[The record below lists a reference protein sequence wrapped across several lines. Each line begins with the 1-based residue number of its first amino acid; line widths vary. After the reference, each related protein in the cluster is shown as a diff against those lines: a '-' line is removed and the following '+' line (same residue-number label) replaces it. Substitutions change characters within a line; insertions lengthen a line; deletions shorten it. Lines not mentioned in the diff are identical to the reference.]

1 MHSQAALALDTFA
14 PEEARSGVQSVS
26 PMPSAD
32 ELRTYMPLVQQT
44 VLRMMSRLPPNVLKE
59 DLIAAGTYGLL
70 NALRRSEDRGAAF
83 EWYARIRIRGAVV
96 DELRAQDWL
105 SRRARARRASVA
117 GSDPRAIVGF
127 DDLPEQGQDLEGTD
141 PVNAD
146 ELVDAHR
153 SWLAVHAAIDALP
166 ARERRLIQMHYLQGL
181 PLKDVATEFGV
192 SEPRVSQLHARAMT
206 MLRNECL
213 AVA

>member
-1 MHSQAALALDTFA
+1 MQSQAALALDAFTT
-14 PEEARSGVQSVS
+14 EEAPPELRAVPRLV
-26 PMPSAD
+26 SAD
-32 ELRTYMPLVQQT
+32 ELREYMPLVQQT

-59 DLIAAGTYGLL
+59 DLLAAGTYGLL

-105 SRRARARRASVA
+105 SRRARARRASVVGA
-117 GSDPRAIVGF
+117 DPRAIVGF
-127 DDLPEQGQDLEGTD
+127 DDLPEQGQDLEGPD
-141 PVNAD
+141 AVDAD

-166 ARERRLIQMHYLQGL
+166 AREQRLIQMHYLQGL
-181 PLKDVATEFGV
+181 PLKDVAAEFGV

-213 AVA
+213 SVG